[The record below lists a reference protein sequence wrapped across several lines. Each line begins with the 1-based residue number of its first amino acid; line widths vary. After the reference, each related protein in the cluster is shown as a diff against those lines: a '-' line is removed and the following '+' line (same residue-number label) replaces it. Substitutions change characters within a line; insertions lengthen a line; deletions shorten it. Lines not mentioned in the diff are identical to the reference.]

1 MTVGAGGA
9 GAERTAGA
17 AGAAWAA
24 GTTGAGRKAGAERA
38 VEGVRAAVANSAAG
52 AVEEDKE
59 LGPGIK
65 LAAGAAREDG
75 RIELAADAAGNSGAA
90 GTTRMGAAIGP
101 VGEVNRAAGA
111 GRKETDAS
119 AVRDETEERGTASPA
134 NCAAEEMG

>member
-1 MTVGAGGA
+1 M
-9 GAERTAGA
+9 
-17 AGAAWAA
+17 
-24 GTTGAGRKAGAERA
+24 
-38 VEGVRAAVANSAAG
+38 ANSAAG